1 MEMGPF
7 KHTVDDGLDIRKVTT
22 MLGFTQSLVN
32 GLPMIDSDSRL
43 NYSPP
48 PSPLPLPFPPPTQ
61 LLVYVLPI
69 IDCKTIINDPLPSP
83 LRHRCLY
90 FLQ

>member
-1 MEMGPF
+1 MGPF

-43 NYSPP
+43 NYPPP
-48 PSPLPLPFPPPTQ
+48 PSSSHSVIGVCTSNNR
-61 LLVYVLPI
+61 LLDY
-69 IDCKTIINDPLPSP
+69 
-83 LRHRCLY
+83 Y
-90 FLQ
+90 